1 MNRPLSTLR
10 TSRPW
15 LPAGMSRARVSPS
28 GVSIVLALCAG
39 VSLPVRAAPLPV
51 TPLDGVT
58 WAVVFPW
65 VLVSLPVLFLL
76 AQLATPLW
84 HRSALCR
91 WAARLRFQLAIDRG
105 VFMPG
110 YQPVVCARSGLVGGA
125 EVVAYREGDEHRIGT
140 PPPRARLPEPHSP
153 LTPMAQAAAHGLAV
167 PLLLR
172 ILRQAA
178 YDVDITPLP
187 RGFRLCVTLGQR
199 SLENA
204 NVARACHRLQR
215 VLASHLAVLTL
226 VLAEADSHTG
236 TEPPALSRAGRRRLA
251 ALRASGV
258 RLGWEIGNMWGE
270 LSASPWPTEEYRLAA
285 PDADCLFDDPDAAGD
300 TLPDRR
306 VSRVQVLA
314 GLAVAA
320 VVATGVDSACQRT
333 WLLRRGVSWQ
343 QGEVLA
349 PVMPLWAFASWL
361 GHRTGD
367 LEPARRAAARRYNA
381 AR

>member
-1 MNRPLSTLR
+1 MNPSLSTLNAPG
-10 TSRPW
+10 RP
-15 LPAGMSRARVSPS
+15 ARGGRA
-28 GVSIVLALCAG
+28 LTLCAA
-39 VSLPVRAAPLPV
+39 VSLPVQAASLPSL
-51 TPLDGVT
+51 PLDGVT
-58 WAVVFPW
+58 WAVAFPW

-76 AQLATPLW
+76 VQLVVPLW
-84 HRSALCR
+84 CRCALHQR
-91 WAARLRFQLAIDRG
+91 LARLRFQLAIDRG
-105 VFMPG
+105 AFMPG

-187 RGFRLCVTLGQR
+187 RGFLLCVTLDPGQ
-199 SLENA
+199 LDCP
-204 NVARACHRLQR
+204 NVARACHRLQQVLVAR
-215 VLASHLAVLTL
+215 LASLTL
-226 VLAEADSHTG
+226 VLTG
-236 TEPPALSRAGRRRLA
+236 AATDAGGAPPADTGLPVLSRAVRRRLGV
-251 ALRASGV
+251 LRAGGV
-258 RLGWEIGNMWGE
+258 RLGWAVDAGGRET
-270 LSASPWPTEEYRLAA
+270 SAARWLVDEYRLAA
-285 PDADCLFDDPDAAGD
+285 PDADSLFDATDAAGD

-333 WLLRRGVSWQ
+333 WLRQRGVNWQ
-343 QGEVLA
+343 QGEALA
-349 PVMPLWAFASWL
+349 PVMPRCIFARWL
-361 GHRTGD
+361 DSRAYGLVPTGRPD
-367 LEPARRAAARRYNA
+367 ARPGSPDG
-381 AR
+381 

>member
-1 MNRPLSTLR
+1 
-10 TSRPW
+10 
-15 LPAGMSRARVSPS
+15 
-28 GVSIVLALCAG
+28 
-39 VSLPVRAAPLPV
+39 
-51 TPLDGVT
+51 
-58 WAVVFPW
+58 
-65 VLVSLPVLFLL
+65 LL

-187 RGFRLCVTLGQR
+187 RGFLLCVTLAPGQ
-199 SLENA
+199 LDCP
-204 NVARACHRLQR
+204 NVARACHRLQQVLVAR
-215 VLASHLAVLTL
+215 LASLTL
-226 VLAEADSHTG
+226 VLTG
-236 TEPPALSRAGRRRLA
+236 AATDAGSAPPADTGLPVLSRAVRRRLGV
-251 ALRASGV
+251 LRAGGV
-258 RLGWEIGNMWGE
+258 RLGWAVDAGGRET
-270 LSASPWPTEEYRLAA
+270 SAARWLVDEYRLAA
-285 PDADCLFDDPDAAGD
+285 PDEDSLFDATDAAGD

-333 WLLRRGVSWQ
+333 WLRQRGVNWQ
-343 QGEVLA
+343 QGEALA
-349 PVMPLWAFASWL
+349 PVMPRCIFARWL
-361 GHRTGD
+361 DSRAYGLVPTGRPD
-367 LEPARRAAARRYNA
+367 ARPGSPDG
-381 AR
+381 